1 MNPLREKI
9 KDMQA
14 KLEKL
19 LYDEWLGE
27 MNTDWHGNL
36 GQANGA
42 LQAALECRMP
52 GDTVFPP
59 AAKAT

>member
-36 GQANGA
+36 G
-42 LQAALECRMP
+42 
-52 GDTVFPP
+52 
-59 AAKAT
+59 